1 MVLCCDV
8 TEAKL
13 NLFVFLLRE
22 RYVQYVVCFVFAEL
36 WWESKRTNSRG
47 QEGFISLSYL
57 FPNFVGHH
65 PKTK

>member
-22 RYVQYVVCFVFAEL
+22 RYFQYVVCFVLFLFLLNCAG
-36 WWESKRTNSRG
+36 KAKG
-47 QEGFISLSYL
+47 QII
-57 FPNFVGHH
+57 VG
-65 PKTK
+65 KKA